1 MDSDTVLNINDR
13 TSSLDDIY
21 FPSISIC
28 NINPLRKSFIYWL
41 KEELRN
47 SGQHV
52 TVTELLNIIG
62 NLYFSADADDETTEK
77 HIQMLDEVMESKFFQ
92 EKFREFMEEKINGSD
107 FSISHKSNKL
117 YIYSKLEDA
126 GDRLGAYNNITKM
139 TYHKNYL
146 RELASQW
153 RQGQMIP
160 YMKWNGMDPDAQNS
174 DTGGVFL
181 EIGYSTSFGLCSF
194 ITPYYRNMPPDSDN
208 MTLNLLAKGALNGEN
223 NGLSLLLDA
232 ETFDYGNAFA
242 DIGERSGVGFKVA
255 VVHHLDTVNMES
267 NGIQLNVGNGS
278 PWVALTLIF

>member
-1 MDSDTVLNINDR
+1 
-13 TSSLDDIY
+13 
-21 FPSISIC
+21 
-28 NINPLRKSFIYWL
+28 
-41 KEELRN
+41 
-47 SGQHV
+47 
-52 TVTELLNIIG
+52 
-62 NLYFSADADDETTEK
+62 
-77 HIQMLDEVMESKFFQ
+77 
-92 EKFREFMEEKINGSD
+92 
-107 FSISHKSNKL
+107 
-117 YIYSKLEDA
+117 
-126 GDRLGAYNNITKM
+126 
-139 TYHKNYL
+139 
-146 RELASQW
+146 
-153 RQGQMIP
+153 MIP

-278 PWVALTLIF
+278 PWVALTSIF